1 MFEWFSF
8 STFLKLGFAGMR
20 FFGNLDHEDMDGVFM
35 HVNVLCVVLLRVMTL
50 GCYLRLAQFVH

>member
-20 FFGNLDHEDMDGVFM
+20 FFGNLDYEDMDGVLM

-50 GCYLRLAQFVH
+50 GC